1 MHILLARHGPPN
13 VENARSLLTRE
24 MSQWIADYNR
34 AGLAKLEKSPAKNR
48 SMPVKCALWYS
59 SDLPRAVD
67 SAIALGIKP
76 TPLPLFREADLPHLD
91 IPYLRL
97 PPLVWVGL
105 FRLVWFAG
113 YGKDEKSIDT
123 ARARSVRACRLL
135 IDQAIQ
141 KGSVGLM
148 GHGVMNKLIERNLR
162 AEGWKRSIRS
172 KNSYW
177 SHALYRLG

>member
-13 VENARSLLTRE
+13 IESAKPLLTRE
-24 MSQWIADYNR
+24 MSQWITDYSR
-34 AGLAKLEKSPAKNR
+34 ARLAKLEKSPGKNQ
-48 SMPVKCALWYS
+48 SIPVKCALWYS

-76 TPLPLFREADLPHLD
+76 ISLPLFREADLPHLN

-105 FRLVWFAG
+105 FRLAWFAG
-113 YGKDEKSIDT
+113 YGRNEKSIDT

-141 KGSVGLM
+141 KGSVGLI
-148 GHGVMNKLIERNLR
+148 GHGVMNKLIGRNLL

-172 KNSYW
+172 GNSYW
-177 SHALYRLG
+177 SHSLYHLG